1 MMLSLAVALLAVA
14 PASSHLSLL
23 ASEAPTLPSAARVLT
38 QATPEAPPRS
48 VSPEL
53 EARIQDMTRRI
64 KALNARID
72 AVDTRWPGSSVLMA
86 TVGVILG
93 GLAAIAVPLSL
104 LGSLLGIENNALLP
118 IAVVG
123 GAGLTLL
130 VLGYTSGESA
140 TRPARAER
148 DELLRERDALRLELK
163 ELKQERKRQQGLA
176 ERPFAHVTLV
186 SLAF

>member
-14 PASSHLSLL
+14 PASSPLSLL
-23 ASEAPTLPSAARVLT
+23 ASDAPTLPAAARVLT
-38 QATPEAPPRS
+38 RASPEAAPRT

-53 EARIQDMTRRI
+53 EARIQDTSQQI

-72 AVDTRWPGSSVLMA
+72 AVDTRWPGSSLLMA
-86 TVGVILG
+86 TVGVVMG
-93 GLAAIAVPLSL
+93 GLAAIAVPFVL

-118 IAVVG
+118 VAVVG
-123 GAGLTLL
+123 GTGLVLL
-130 VLGYTSGESA
+130 VIGYVSGERA
-140 TRPARAER
+140 TEPARAER
-148 DELLRERDALRLELK
+148 DELIRERDALRLELK